1 MQTFHLGGTEFIEL
15 HNLLKTTGLCE
26 NGGIAK
32 AVVADGLVTV
42 DGAVELR
49 KRCKIRSGQT
59 VDFAGQKIRVQ

>member
-1 MQTFHLGGTEFIEL
+1 MQIFQLGGTEFIEL

-32 AVVADGLVTV
+32 ALVAEGRVKV

-49 KRCKIRSGQT
+49 KRCKIRSGQI
-59 VDFAGQKIRVQ
+59 VEFEEQQIRVQ